1 MSACHRA
8 EQHSSSNSE
17 EFPPELPGQLEP
29 IGTKWLDLKTC
40 TRQSLR
46 GSSHRR
52 TRIRRHRRAT
62 VILEISN
69 RNFLQL
75 IAVRPAHRNPPS
87 RWHADVWPL
96 HYLKQ
101 QRQNLHLACHRSHHP
116 GQMNPPARIQ
126 KI

>member
-46 GSSHRR
+46 GRSHRR
-52 TRIRRHRRAT
+52 TCIRRHRRAA

-75 IAVRPAHRNPPS
+75 IAVRPAHRNRHS
-87 RWHADVWPL
+87 RWIADVWPL

-101 QRQNLHLACHRSHHP
+101 QRSEERRVGKEGRP
-116 GQMNPPARIQ
+116 RRDVI
-126 KI
+126 